1 MVLTERFEC
10 RSFEIVIVQTSA
22 DGETPGAS
30 ISSLLSLYLPLP
42 SHCLQPDTQT
52 SANLQPAVAVD

>member
-1 MVLTERFEC
+1 M
-10 RSFEIVIVQTSA
+10 SFERVIVQTS

-52 SANLQPAVAVD
+52 SANLQPAVAAD